1 MSRKV
6 EIRYVYICF
15 FFADNNYKVKVHTGD
30 KFGSGTDANVFLK
43 FSGPLGDSGLHKLD
57 NKKNNFETG
66 K

>member
-1 MSRKV
+1 MYGFISTFT
-6 EIRYVYICF
+6 EG
-15 FFADNNYKVKVHTGD
+15 NYKVHVHTGD

-43 FSGPLGDSGLHKLD
+43 FFGELGDSGLHKLD